1 MDLRELAEHLRAT
14 EAIDASASQ
23 LWRILTGMQIR
34 LDRVRGW
41 LNRSD
46 DPELWDRVRDVV
58 GLYLN
63 PPAEKA
69 LVLSVDEKTAIQAKE
84 RRYPD
89 QSPREGR
96 PRRRELEH
104 RRHGTVSLMAALDV
118 HGGEVLARDIASND
132 AATFCDFLD
141 DIDRAVD
148 PTMVIHL
155 VLDNGSSHTAKA
167 TKAQTSGSGVA
178 QQVKV
183 WG

>member
-1 MDLRELAEHLRAT
+1 
-14 EAIDASASQ
+14 
-23 LWRILTGMQIR
+23 MQIR

-155 VLDNGSSHTAKA
+155 VLDNGS
-167 TKAQTSGSGVA
+167 
-178 QQVKV
+178 
-183 WG
+183 